1 MKMWPRPASGE
12 RTRLACWFWRPAKT
26 IFQKSSQWRR
36 RHCRH
41 ARRVRSPA
49 LRACALCLL
58 GIVSSIAVWLAL
70 PKPPLL
76 HEISFSQSVRDRNGQ
91 LLRVTLTTDQKF
103 RIWTPLHN
111 ISPALIDATLR
122 FEDKYYT
129 RHPGVNPIALARSA
143 FDLIRFRRATAG
155 GSTITMQLARLRFH
169 LRTRT
174 ISGKF
179 AQIVRALELERHYS
193 KAEILEAYLNLA
205 PYGRN
210 IEGIGA
216 ASQIYFGKTPAHLTA
231 PEAVALSVIPQSP
244 SRRALFADRE
254 NQSVNYAQNSWYDR
268 AGYGAQ
274 ASGLWGGQASSPPP
288 DGLAAASLPL
298 SLNGEF
304 SARDF
309 SAHAQGDIKMLAPH
323 FVQQVLELV
332 GTPREAC
339 PERSRR
345 SVRSAQRGN
354 SGEIVT
360 TLDLEKQEV
369 IERRVS
375 DYIAANRARGIQNAA
390 ALLIDS
396 RTMDVLAQIGSADF
410 SNNDIN
416 GQVDGT
422 RSPRSPGS
430 TLKPFVYA
438 LALERGLIHPLSILA
453 DAPHSFGEYNPEN
466 FDREF
471 LGPIR
476 ATDALARSRNIPAV
490 ALAARL
496 SHPALYEFLKTA
508 DVSLPHPESFYGLAL
523 PLGGGEVT
531 MQDLVRLYAAL
542 ANNGELRPLR
552 HASDDPV
559 VRQGRRI
566 LSPEAAFLALE
577 MLGNVPRPEMN
588 CADAGRTDP
597 VFWKTGTSHGFH
609 DAWSIAV
616 FDHYVLGVWIGNFD
630 GRPNGAF
637 VGRTAAAPLLFQII
651 DSLRTS
657 WPEPSQPHLLP
668 PGANLKRVEFCA
680 VSGDLPEPFCTQR
693 VEGWFIP
700 GVSPIKT
707 CDVHREVLVDV
718 ATGLRVPIDDG
729 TRELRRDVYEFWPG
743 ELLTLFERAGLPRK
757 APPPFLP
764 DTATEFLAR
773 TGNPPR
779 IIAPASG
786 GAREILSSASA
797 AIPLRAKA
805 EADVH
810 EIYWFANK
818 AFIGRSLPTD
828 VISWKSAPGHYEL
841 TALDDHGRSGSC
853 TVTVR

>member
-1 MKMWPRPASGE
+1 MNSVIPRERIRRDKLVTPNEERDLPKGDRLHFVPSVIPASLARSFARLRMTE
-12 RTRLACWFWRPAKT
+12 FVITRCK
-26 IFQKSSQWRR
+26 KSL
-36 RHCRH
+36 
-41 ARRVRSPA
+41 VLIA
-49 LRACALCLL
+49 LLSACA
-58 GIVSSIAVWLAL
+58 VSTWMTL

-76 HEISFSQSVRDRNGQ
+76 EGISFSQSVRDHHGK
-91 LLRVTLTTDQKF
+91 LLRVTLTADQKF
-103 RIWTPLHN
+103 RIWTPLYN

-122 FEDKYYT
+122 YEDKYYA

-143 FDLIRFRRATAG
+143 FDLIRFRRVTAG

-169 LRTRT
+169 LHTRT
-174 ISGKF
+174 VSGKF
-179 AQIVRALELERHYS
+179 AQILRALEIERHYS

-216 ASQIYFGKTPAHLTA
+216 ASQIYFGKKPAYLTA

-244 SRRALFADRE
+244 SRRALSTDRE
-254 NQSVNYAQNSWYDR
+254 NQSVNYAQNNWYDR
-268 AGYGAQ
+268 AGY
-274 ASGLWGGQASSPPP
+274 
-288 DGLAAASLPL
+288 DMNLPL
-298 SLNGEF
+298 SPRLF
-304 SARDF
+304 QARANPDARMF
-309 SAHAQGDIKMLAPH
+309 APH
-323 FVQQVLELV
+323 FVQQVLELKLI
-332 GTPREAC
+332 GTPRC
-339 PERSRR
+339 G
-345 SVRSAQRGN
+345 VRIDPIHPDH

-360 TLDLEKQEV
+360 TLDLAKQQL

-390 ALLIDS
+390 ALLVDS
-396 RTMDVLAQIGSADF
+396 CTMDVLAQIGSADF

-422 RSPRSPGS
+422 RSLRSPGS

-438 LALERGLIHPLSILA
+438 LALEQGLIHPLSILA

-496 SHPALYEFLKTA
+496 SHPALYEFLKKA

-523 PLGGGEVT
+523 PLGGAEVT

-542 ANNGELRPLR
+542 ANSGELRPLR
-552 HASDDPV
+552 RTSDDPV
-559 VRQGRRI
+559 APKGRRI

-588 CADAGRTDP
+588 CADTSHTDP

-630 GRPNGAF
+630 GRPNGTF

-651 DSLRTS
+651 DSLRAT
-657 WPEPSQPHLLP
+657 WPEPSQPHLP
-668 PGANLKRVEFCA
+668 PPSANLKRVEFCA
-680 VSGDLPEPFCTQR
+680 VSGDLPEPFCRQR

-743 ELLTLFERAGLPRK
+743 ELLTLFERAGLPRRT
-757 APPPFLP
+757 PPPFLP

-773 TGNPPR
+773 TGNPPC
-779 IIAPASG
+779 IIVPASG
-786 GAREILSSASA
+786 GIREILSSASA
-797 AIPLRAKA
+797 AIPLRAKVD
-805 EADVH
+805 ADVH
-810 EIYWFANK
+810 KIYWFANK

-828 VISWKSAPGHYEL
+828 VVPWKSAPGYYEL

-853 TVTVR
+853 TLTVR